1 MALRN
6 IVELGDPILRKQCR
20 PVGEVTDRT
29 RTILDDMV
37 ETMRNACGVGL
48 AAPQVGIMRRM
59 FVAEPEE
66 GRVLY
71 MVDPEILT
79 MEGEQTGE
87 EGCLSVPGKVGTVI
101 RPEKVVMKAKDRDG
115 VEQTYELEGFDAV
128 VVCHEFD
135 HLEGVLYV
143 DKSDDVHYVEE

>member
-1 MALRN
+1 
-6 IVELGDPILRKQCR
+6 
-20 PVGEVTDRT
+20 
-29 RTILDDMV
+29 
-37 ETMRNACGVGL
+37 
-48 AAPQVGIMRRM
+48 MRRM